1 MGVYSL
7 ANRTTMTTDANPCLE
22 IIAGAACRPRI
33 HEIGIFMAAATASV
47 FGIGRPQVKGVT
59 PTDPVTL
66 LAEDSSDPAA
76 EVTTS
81 ISWATEPTVPT
92 DNLFFRRVSLAA
104 AVGTGIIFTFPEGL
118 YIEAGATLVVWNLST
133 VGVADIHVVIE
144 D

>member
-7 ANRTTMTTDANPCLE
+7 SNRTTNVTIANPCIE

-47 FGIGRPQVKGVT
+47 FGIGRPAAIGVT
-59 PTDPVTL
+59 PTSPVTL
-66 LAEDSSDPAA
+66 LAEDSSDPAG
-76 EVTTS
+76 EVTTALA
-81 ISWATEPTVPT
+81 WGTGPTVPT
-92 DNLFFRRVSLAA
+92 GYFRRVSLAA

-118 YIEAGATLVVWNLST
+118 YIEAAASLVVWNIT
-133 VGVADIHVVIE
+133 GTGVSDIHVVIE

>member
-7 ANRTTMTTDANPCLE
+7 SNRTTNVTIANPCIE

-47 FGIGRPQVKGVT
+47 FGIGRPAVAGIT
-59 PTDPVTL
+59 PTTPVTL
-66 LAEDSSDPAA
+66 LAEDVADPAG
-76 EVTTS
+76 EVTTALA
-81 ISWATEPTVPT
+81 WATEPTVPVS
-92 DNLFFRRVSLAA
+92 FFRRVSLAA

-118 YIEAGATLVVWNLST
+118 YIAASATLVVWNISAT
-133 VGVADIHVVIE
+133 GVSDIHVVIE